1 MTHYEVLVYDD
12 ATRSHGHIAGVA
24 VDQDH
29 AAELADSFKAAGY
42 AHVII
47 RRMTTDEEI

>member
-12 ATRSHGHIAGVA
+12 ATRSHGQIAAVA

-29 AAELADSFKAAGY
+29 AAELADALKAAGY
-42 AHVII
+42 EHVTI
-47 RRMTTDEEI
+47 RRMTTDAEI